1 MTLRI
6 AFLGSKG
13 GITKST
19 LARAVA
25 VAYTA
30 AEWETIIADMELG
43 QATSR
48 KWAMRREEADIKPAI
63 YVKSFGSVS
72 ALDME
77 LKKADKDIFIIDCPA
92 FATKSSIDIALISN
106 LVVLPTGYSEDDMN
120 STAEMANSLVL
131 EGIDPD
137 KICIVFSGVDEQ
149 KTQAAREKD
158 HAEAVE
164 YFSALPYKIIDGYIP
179 RTPAL
184 RKALDSGRAITEC
197 IYPGPRAK
205 ADHVVQGIITRLEQL
220 TGDN

>member
-1 MTLRI
+1 
-6 AFLGSKG
+6 
-13 GITKST
+13 
-19 LARAVA
+19 VA

-30 AEWETIIADMELG
+30 AEWETIVADLELG

-48 KWAMRREEADIKPAI
+48 KWAMRREEADLKPSI

-72 ALDME
+72 ALE
-77 LKKADKDIFIIDCPA
+77 IEIKKGDKDIFIIDSPA

-131 EGIDPD
+131 EGIDSD

-149 KTQAAREKD
+149 KTQSAREKD
-158 HAEAVE
+158 YAEAIT

-184 RKALDSGRAITEC
+184 RKALDSGRSITEC

-220 TGDN
+220 TGE